1 MRTKS
6 FHKKLTVSYIYLLIA
21 VAVIM
26 LLGLVLTVWVSV
38 LPSMRITMQSKVN
51 ELGNR
56 LDEECSYLMTAI
68 DSAFLNINSIDSTI
82 LFSSD
87 TDNLKKYNAINN
99 HLYLTRQMYDGVDMF
114 FLFDTE
120 GKVYADSSIL
130 EAELSSSFDTSLH
143 EVLESEHGRTYSFG
157 LYDPSDEDG
166 LGPVI
171 LVGKMLRY
179 IDDIQKIG
187 YLYAIAD
194 GSVLD
199 KLYEE
204 QMISKGQRI
213 YLLNS
218 EGVVLSSTEKDELGT
233 VLDISGDGTRV
244 LTVADG
250 GLWLRQQKY
259 VPSLHAEL
267 ILLIPA
273 LELYKSSGISVIVVL
288 AALLFGLAFAIYQ
301 AGIITKRTL
310 SPLTALTNTANKIAD
325 GNMQVRCAESSE
337 STEIAV
343 LSKSF
348 NSMLDRIEQLIA
360 SLDAV
365 HKEKLRT
372 ELAVQQNKIQPHF
385 LYNVL
390 NTISALCQLEE
401 NEDACRISHMTA
413 EYYRSV
419 LSDGQDIVTIGQEL
433 EHVQLYFEITSHS
446 RSDAIV
452 FSLQCDPEAV
462 ILPIPKMT
470 IQPLV
475 ENAVKHA
482 FLSPRG
488 NTIDISIS
496 VSRKSQVRICVKDNG
511 IGMNLSSFDDII
523 SGRCEGHFGL
533 YSVKRCLELVC
544 GKDYSFS
551 AESEP
556 GKGTAIIIEYD
567 AGNISKDTGAGSPT

>member
-310 SPLTALTNTANKIAD
+310 SPLTALTNTANEMAD

-446 RSDAIV
+446 RSDAIA

-475 ENAVKHA
+475 ENAVRHA
-482 FLSPRG
+482 FRSPRG

-496 VSRKSQVRICVKDNG
+496 VSRKSRVRICVKDNG
-511 IGMNLSSFDDII
+511 IGMDLSSFDDII

-551 AESEP
+551 AESAP

>member
-26 LLGLVLTVWVSV
+26 LLGLVLTVWISV

-130 EAELSSSFDTSLH
+130 EAELSSRFDTSLH

-233 VLDISGDGTRV
+233 VLDISGDEARV

-310 SPLTALTNTANKIAD
+310 SPLTALTNTANEIAD

-433 EHVQLYFEITSHS
+433 EHVQLYFEIASHS

>member
-166 LGPVI
+166 LDPVI

-194 GSVLD
+194 DSVLD

-204 QMISKGQRI
+204 QMISEGQRI
-213 YLLNS
+213 YLLDS

-233 VLDISGDGTRV
+233 ALDISGDGTRV

-310 SPLTALTNTANKIAD
+310 SPLTALTNTANEIAD

-337 STEIAV
+337 SIEIAV

-348 NSMLDRIEQLIA
+348 NSMLDRIERLIA

-446 RSDAIV
+446 RSDAIA

>member
-26 LLGLVLTVWVSV
+26 LLGLVLTVCVSV

-166 LGPVI
+166 LDPVI

-194 GSVLD
+194 DSVLD

-204 QMISKGQRI
+204 QMISEGQRI
-213 YLLNS
+213 YLLDS

-233 VLDISGDGTRV
+233 ALDISGDGTRV

-310 SPLTALTNTANKIAD
+310 SPLTALTNTANEIAD

-446 RSDAIV
+446 RSDAIA

-482 FLSPRG
+482 FRSPRG

-496 VSRKSQVRICVKDNG
+496 VSRKSRVRICVKDNG

>member
-166 LGPVI
+166 LDPVI

-194 GSVLD
+194 DSVLD

-204 QMISKGQRI
+204 QMISEGQRI
-213 YLLNS
+213 YLLDS

-446 RSDAIV
+446 RSDAIA

-482 FLSPRG
+482 FRSPRG

-496 VSRKSQVRICVKDNG
+496 VSRKSRVRICVKDNG

>member
-166 LGPVI
+166 LDPVI

-194 GSVLD
+194 DSVLD

-204 QMISKGQRI
+204 QMISEGQRI
-213 YLLNS
+213 YLLDS

-310 SPLTALTNTANKIAD
+310 SPLTALTNTANEIAD
-325 GNMQVRCAESSE
+325 GNMQVRCEESSE

-390 NTISALCQLEE
+390 NTISALCQLED

-433 EHVQLYFEITSHS
+433 EHVQLYFEIASHS

>member
-26 LLGLVLTVWVSV
+26 LLGLVLTVWISV

-87 TDNLKKYNAINN
+87 PDNLKKYNAINN

-166 LGPVI
+166 LDPVI

-194 GSVLD
+194 DSVLD

-204 QMISKGQRI
+204 QMISEGQRI
-213 YLLNS
+213 YLLDS

-310 SPLTALTNTANKIAD
+310 SPLTALTNTANEIAD

-446 RSDAIV
+446 RSDAIA

-482 FLSPRG
+482 FRSPRG

-496 VSRKSQVRICVKDNG
+496 VSRKSRVRICVKDNG
-511 IGMNLSSFDDII
+511 IGMDLSSFDDII

>member
-26 LLGLVLTVWVSV
+26 LLGLVLTVWISV

-310 SPLTALTNTANKIAD
+310 SPLTALTNTANEIAD

-446 RSDAIV
+446 RSDAIA

-482 FLSPRG
+482 FRSPRG

-496 VSRKSQVRICVKDNG
+496 VSRKSRVRICVKDNG
-511 IGMNLSSFDDII
+511 IGMDLSSFDDII

-551 AESEP
+551 AESAP

-567 AGNISKDTGAGSPT
+567 AGNISNNTGAGSPT